1 MEPNRHPLAGCCR
14 SPGPGKRLTR
24 SAQIVSIVSG
34 HRRPGPGR
42 IDFQHAVYDT
52 LEPSGRPTR
61 FQVLEVFPGR
71 RPISREDRKYI
82 GGIGILQ
89 VISLLTDQ
97 GRVEI
102 AASPDSLSKL
112 VAAPAE

>member
-1 MEPNRHPLAGCCR
+1 VISSC
-14 SPGPGKRLTR
+14 
-24 SAQIVSIVSG
+24 
-34 HRRPGPGR
+34 
-42 IDFQHAVYDT
+42 
-52 LEPSGRPTR
+52 
-61 FQVLEVFPGR
+61 LEVLLGR
-71 RPISREDRKYI
+71 RPISREDRKCI

-112 VAAPAE
+112 VTRVAWQCPISLVVGYVTSVAQGKALNFAFINSKS